1 MNEVES
7 SSMGFPLV
15 TNDGILERFQEVIVE
30 RFQERNKVNKIAN
43 SRREEDEGFR
53 LSTPTLSFNFFL

>member
-1 MNEVES
+1 MSEGISMNEVES

-30 RFQERNKVNKIAN
+30 RFQERNKVNIIAN
-43 SRREEDEGFR
+43 K
-53 LSTPTLSFNFFL
+53 T